1 VENFDRA
8 MKISTGNGSAIV
20 DMRTLIYLACI
31 RRAIGTNTAVI
42 KNIRST
48 ERNWVLQS
56 DLKFKVLVRANYYR
70 AISSEGKQ
78 KIHPHSH
85 R

>member
-1 VENFDRA
+1 LASNHKKLLNSRKVSENIIFILAENFDRA
-8 MKISTGNGSAIV
+8 MKISAGNGSAIV

-48 ERNWVLQS
+48 EHN
-56 DLKFKVLVRANYYR
+56 
-70 AISSEGKQ
+70 
-78 KIHPHSH
+78 
-85 R
+85 